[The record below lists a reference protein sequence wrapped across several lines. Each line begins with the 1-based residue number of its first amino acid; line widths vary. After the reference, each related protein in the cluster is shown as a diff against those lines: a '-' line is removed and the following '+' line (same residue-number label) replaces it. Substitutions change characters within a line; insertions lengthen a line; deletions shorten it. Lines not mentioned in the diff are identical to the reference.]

1 MYCYKINNSYTIY
14 VNYEFLNECI
24 KANKKNKTFSSLKT
38 SNASKKQNKPIDKK
52 DPFIPLPINSKLY
65 HKVWG
70 NGTVI
75 STDEKG
81 IMTVAF
87 RTKTAR
93 FIYPDAIKQGFLVL
107 A

>member
-14 VNYEFLNECI
+14 VNYAFLNECI
-24 KANKKNKTFSSLKT
+24 KASKKNKTFSSLKT
-38 SNASKKQNKPIDKK
+38 SNASKKQNKPVKK
-52 DPFIPLPINSKLY
+52 KEPFIPLPNNAKLN

-75 STDEKG
+75 STDDKG

-87 RTKTAR
+87 KNKTAR
-93 FIYPDAIKQGFLVL
+93 FIYPDALQQGFLML
-107 A
+107 T